1 MQQGEDAAT
10 SRSGPDPDPG
20 RADPAPPASLPAG
33 DSRRAPGSSQARP
46 RKHGGRRSGRN
57 HAEKGGG
64 ATIRGWPDPDPG
76 RADSAP
82 PAARGSRGGCPEQ
95 PMRAPARMKDAGPGG
110 AAPTRGEAADYRER
124 PDP

>member
-57 HAEKGGG
+57 HAEKGG
-64 ATIRGWPDPDPG
+64 
-76 RADSAP
+76 AP
-82 PAARGSRGGCPEQ
+82 PSAGGQIRTQGGRIRHHRPPEVAGGVPGAAHARP
-95 PMRAPARMKDAGPGG
+95 RAPEGCRTGRSSADEGG
-110 AAPTRGEAADYRER
+110 GRR
-124 PDP
+124 PP